1 MPILRRTK
9 LPVPY
14 VFFAMPTFV
23 HACPNNAACW
33 SPAIPEIGIPFGTP
47 GTSVV
52 TPNRPLDGRT
62 VGRTDMGTPRS
73 SHISA
78 LHCNVLMSNNIVR
91 LAFEGSVTNAAP
103 AVSFHTSHESIVP
116 IHKCSTG
123 GTAVCCNN
131 QAALVPEKY
140 GSRTRP
146 VTARTRSSDGSS
158 SSHRSAVR
166 RSCHTIACAV
176 GCPFRLSHART
187 VSR

>member
-1 MPILRRTK
+1 MFRRTK

-14 VFFAMPTFV
+14 VFFAMPTRV
-23 HACPNNAACW
+23 HACPKSAACW
-33 SPAIPEIGIPFGTP
+33 SPAIPEMGIPFGTP

-62 VGRTDMGTPRS
+62 AGRTDMGTPRR

-78 LHCNVLMSNNIVR
+78 LHCIELMSNNIVR
-91 LAFEGSVTNAAP
+91 LALDGSVTNAAP

-116 IHKCSTG
+116 IHKCSVG

-140 GSRTRP
+140 GSRTKP
-146 VTARTRSSDGSS
+146 VTARTRSRCGSN

-166 RSCHTIACAV
+166 RSCQTIACAD
-176 GCPFRLSHART
+176 G
-187 VSR
+187 